1 MVWTICS
8 IKESRPMKKAYQ
20 IDERRAIEK
29 FRAHLQNDHGAIQM
43 ILPLAEIAQK
53 LRSGVGQF
61 LLQAQLRLLML
72 IMEDEIDSM
81 TGPAYQRGGEKEV
94 RRWGHENGSVVI
106 NGQKVPVQRPRARD
120 AAGEVKVGS
129 YELFRREEEQ
139 QRRVWE
145 AITRGLT
152 TRGYG
157 PTVRECEQSFA
168 IEKSAVSEKFVAMS
182 AQKVKEFLKRDL
194 AKLRLCA
201 LLLDGVQVKQQH
213 LVTALSIDE
222 MGRKTILGFHQGA
235 SENQAACDGLF
246 SDLVSRGL
254 DFRQL
259 HVNLIDGSKALQTA
273 VRKHCGE
280 ASPIIRCQLHKRR
293 NVVGHFAEED
303 QPGWDRRLANAYD
316 LRSYR
321 EAKAALVRLQHE
333 LNQVNP
339 SAARSLEEGLE
350 ETLTLQRLSVPVDLW
365 KTLRSTNVIE
375 SAFSIVRVVCR
386 NVKRWRPGDQIERW
400 VGSGLLIAEKQFRR
414 IDGYRSLP
422 GLLTALNAEVKPS
435 KSSTRVA

>member
-1 MVWTICS
+1 
-8 IKESRPMKKAYQ
+8 MKKAYQ

-43 ILPLAEIAQK
+43 ILPLADIAQK

-61 LLQAQLRLLML
+61 LLQAQLQLLML

-94 RRWGHENGSVVI
+94 RRWGSENGSVVI

-194 AKLRLCA
+194 SKLRLCA

-246 SDLVSRGL
+246 SDLVNRGL

-350 ETLTLQRLSVPVDLW
+350 ETLTLQRLNVPVDLW

-400 VGSGLLIAEKQFRR
+400 VGSGLLVAEKQFRR

-422 GLLTALNAEVKPS
+422 GLLAALNAEVKPS